1 MQLVLRYTH
10 RRRPIISLP
19 FAIGMLQGLLLEQ
32 LPNNLFTITR
42 AQVNRHGLW
51 PLTDAYTDIETGRAI
66 EI

>member
-1 MQLVLRYTH
+1 
-10 RRRPIISLP
+10 
-19 FAIGMLQGLLLEQ
+19 MLQGLLLEQ